1 MVWQA
6 VPVPAPTTPPVPAPI
21 RPVPP
26 SPVRYVL
33 FPGRH
38 HLVTSFQVDYLTALV
53 AGQVSDT
60 EGVPVVC
67 APDVQVVWAVT
78 SATHSGTRRNP
89 VPAHRREAMVERVT
103 TVAGLPSLV
112 VPVADVPQSPRFAH
126 TVVATVEAGL
136 GVLLSPADT
145 VVACST
151 PAVAEQYAAEG
162 FRVAAVEAGDPG
174 DPARPWDVLE
184 MLATGDPRW
193 RDLAHPQAVEVVDR
207 YHLDELVRRV
217 HDDPTVSAEGDLT
230 ATRDYGTYTADF
242 DAGSD
247 RKWAQ
252 VGPYVQPGRVV
263 DLGCAAGGLLERA
276 ARDPRLGES
285 DLYGVDVS
293 RHLVA
298 EAEHRKAQGVF
309 ENPNVLFAQ
318 RNLLSGAVF
327 APASVDTT
335 LTVALTHE
343 ISSYGAGTDDLRLLA
358 DRIFEHTV
366 PGGVWVCSDV
376 LGPADGDRLVRLT
389 FEGAGAGAG
398 LEDTSAARDGTTPAG
413 DTSPDLTVDLT
424 GRDADDVRA
433 YLASL
438 SPAGRLRQFARDF
451 PALSG
456 GACDVTW
463 LSPTVAELT
472 LRAAAEFLYTR
483 DYTDSYLSECHERF
497 CDLTFDDWTALLT
510 GAGFEVDP
518 VSHPWRNDWLV
529 ENRLSV
535 GVTLTDAETG
545 SLVDWPDTHVLL
557 VARRPLHAAG

>member
-1 MVWQA
+1 M
-6 VPVPAPTTPPVPAPI
+6 
-21 RPVPP
+21 
-26 SPVRYVL
+26 RYVL

-38 HLVTSFQVDYLTALV
+38 HLVTSFQISYLSALV
-53 AGQVSDT
+53 AGGVVDT
-60 EGVPVVC
+60 TGVPVVC
-67 APDVQVVWAVT
+67 GADVEVVWAVT

-89 VPAHRREAMVERVT
+89 VPAHRREAMIERVT

-136 GVLLSPADT
+136 GVLLAPEET

-151 PAVAEQYAAEG
+151 PAVAAQYAAEG
-162 FRVAAVEAGDPG
+162 FRIAAVEAGDPD

-207 YHLDELVRRV
+207 YHLDELARRV

-343 ISSYGAGTDDLRLLA
+343 ISSYGDGTDDLRLLA
-358 DRIFEHTV
+358 ERIVEHTV

-376 LGPADGDRLVRLT
+376 LGPADGDRLVHLT
-389 FEGAGAGAG
+389 FAEGSADGGAA
-398 LEDTSAARDGTTPAG
+398 DGP
-413 DTSPDLTVDLT
+413 TVDLT
-424 GRDADDVRA
+424 GWDAADVRTH
-433 YLASL
+433 LATL

-472 LRAAAEFLYTR
+472 LRAAAEFVYTR

-497 CDLTFDDWTALLT
+497 CDLTFDDWTTLLT
-510 GAGFEVDP
+510 DAGFEIDP
-518 VSHPWRNDWLV
+518 ASHPWRNEWLV

-535 GVTLTDAETG
+535 DVTLTDAESG
-545 SLVDWPDTHVLL
+545 RPVDWPDTHVLL
-557 VARRPLHAAG
+557 VARRPLHASR